1 MQAAAEAR
9 RSSSLDGKGRASRS
23 YCNLHD
29 ACFWQQPFTTTIF
42 QFAQR
47 LNPVCFR
54 LLESRSQNRQVAEEQ
69 QDKLCSL
76 QYQRDKAER
85 DFREANVERIR
96 RSKSVMLPT
105 PTTPYDVLP
114 RRWCETLTRVY
125 RYRLMRNIVM
135 KLPFGDELATMEPL
149 SQVVRALHSLGSPS

>member
-1 MQAAAEAR
+1 MLLATTVY
-9 RSSSLDGKGRASRS
+9 S
-23 YCNLHD
+23 YNLL
-29 ACFWQQPFTTTIF
+29 FM
-42 QFAQR
+42 QR
-47 LNPVCFR
+47 LIPVCFR
-54 LLESRSQNRQVAEEQ
+54 LLESRSQNRHVAEEQ
-69 QDKLCSL
+69 QDKLRSL
-76 QYQRDKAER
+76 QHQRDRAER

-96 RSKSVMLPT
+96 RSKGATLLPT

-149 SQVVRALHSLGSPS
+149 SQVVGALHSLGSPS